1 MIFGLTTGNS
11 KDIELIHAR
20 LNSAS
25 VDKLGLQRFGGH
37 LKRLCLRQ
45 NFITHVNPEVFG
57 ALTALEDLDL
67 YDNKIKHVGT
77 AFNNLTKLT

>member
-1 MIFGLTTGNS
+1 MQ
-11 KDIELIHAR
+11 DIDLNHSR

-25 VDKLGLQRFGGH
+25 VEKLGLPRFREH

-45 NFITHVNPEVFG
+45 NLISHIDPAVFN
-57 ALTALEDLDL
+57 ALTKLEDLDL

-77 AFNNLTKLT
+77 AFNNLTNLV